1 MEITKRFK
9 VEMAHRVLDAYTE
22 RCNGLHGH
30 SYKIDLTLASDKLD
44 HAGMVIDFK
53 KVKEVFGGV
62 IDAFDHAIVV
72 WSRDYDLLFFVEQ
85 LNSRYVI
92 VPYNPTAENMA
103 MHFWIEAKVQGLPV
117 ASVTVWETESSCAVF
132 SGPEEAVNFDTEA
145 VIYSV
150 ESSGI

>member
-44 HAGMVIDFK
+44 RTGMVIDFK
-53 KVKEVFGGV
+53 KVKEVFGRV

-103 MHFWIEAKVQGLPV
+103 MHFWVEAKGQGLPV
-117 ASVTVWETESSCAVF
+117 ASVTVWETESSCATF
-132 SGPEEAVNFDTEA
+132 SGPEEAVDFATEA